1 MVSPASLVPTLSPT
15 PGAPF
20 TVTVSSA
27 VDQTYSFNVAAVG
40 TDPNSIA
47 HSILLAFTSTGNG
60 TGSGFSFTLTPNP
73 GFESLPA
80 GQPAIYDLDVAPT
93 GGTFPNN
100 VALAASNNCPA
111 LSTCAFSTT
120 LVSKGSGDTHITFT
134 ITTTAPVLAATHRT
148 RALYALWFSL
158 PGLVV
163 VCGGLRRRVQPR
175 KGLVIFCMVALIFLG
190 LCLEIACGSGLQGN
204 GTGGNGQPGTPPGTY
219 TMTISATTNSLPAQ
233 AAQIQ
238 LTVN

>member
-134 ITTTAPVLAATHRT
+134 ITDRT
-148 RALYALWFSL
+148 RSCCDAQDACSL
-158 PGLVV
+158 RLVV
-163 VCGGLRRRVQPR
+163 FIAWVGGSVWRPETTRPAAKRT
-175 KGLVIFCMVALIFLG
+175 GNFLYG
-190 LCLEIACGSGLQGN
+190 C
-204 GTGGNGQPGTPPGTY
+204 
-219 TMTISATTNSLPAQ
+219 TNLSWVVP
-233 AAQIQ
+233 
-238 LTVN
+238 